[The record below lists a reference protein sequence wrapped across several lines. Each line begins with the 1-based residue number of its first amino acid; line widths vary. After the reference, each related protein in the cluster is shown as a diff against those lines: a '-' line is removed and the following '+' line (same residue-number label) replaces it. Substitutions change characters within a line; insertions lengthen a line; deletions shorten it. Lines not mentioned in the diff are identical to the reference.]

1 MKHIIATVTAVFLA
15 ILPASA
21 VLDEK
26 NFDRTLSVLH
36 YELKQEF
43 EAIQAVREKLIQ
55 PKEEQDLRV
64 INVIKKCNELALILY
79 SQNDDCT
86 FDITYALNEVTDEYE
101 RFTESRRPYNEMAA
115 RLSDEIERYDMLIS
129 SLQALPTEVDSCFE
143 AGDSLLIALNAEGL
157 AGKDFSLSAGSIEDR
172 DSCLFYA
179 NGLLN
184 ICQELQDAITLENK
198 KFDSVQERLKKSYD
212 YAQARYKNVQRNI
225 FINGQDDYLTVLSNL
240 KFYLSQTP
248 DRYGFSASK
257 EELQHLKESE
267 WKWWAAWDFLV
278 KILIFLAAAIA
289 AGWGISA
296 ILNKYSSF
304 LTREENRLRRK
315 PLRYIMITA
324 IFTVILSASKL
335 FITGSFYQMASNLI
349 LGYIWMVAAIVLSL
363 FIRKDAS
370 YIPAGLKAY
379 LPVCILGLI
388 IGISRINFI
397 SNRVA
402 NLVLPLLLIAFTI
415 WQLAVCLKKRNE
427 LESIDKVLG
436 WITFT
441 IMALTTIS
449 ALIGYVLMS
458 VLVIIWWLIQLAA
471 MASLLVLYELVGI
484 YEKRK
489 VNPLVA
495 QENKSYLPLMEAG
508 ANIRETW
515 FIDFLKIAVLPIVAV
530 LAIPQTLWEAAA
542 TFDLTS
548 VLEQKF
554 FESFFSLTSKDGEP
568 ILDFSCWKIV
578 VTLSLFF
585 LFRYINYILKAVSAL
600 LSIRKAKRLS
610 GRDTV
615 QANEVNLTL
624 SNNVIAILVWGTYI
638 ITLII
643 LLSIPVGA
651 ISIVAAGLATG
662 VGLAMK
668 DILNNF
674 IYGIQL
680 MSGRLRVGD
689 YIECDGIRGKVSGI
703 SYQSTQVETVDGA
716 IMSFLNADLFSRNF
730 KNLTRNDEYEFLK
743 IIIGVAYG
751 TDIEKARSVI
761 LEALKPVQQIKDA
774 YGHRFVDNTRET
786 TVVLEELADSSVN
799 LAVKQYALVSEKN
812 NYRVQAQESIY
823 NALAKAGIEIPF
835 PQLDIHKRD

>member
-1 MKHIIATVTAVFLA
+1 MKHLIATVAATLLG
-15 ILPASA
+15 ILPAAA
-21 VLDEK
+21 VLNEK

-36 YELKQEF
+36 FELKQEF
-43 EAIQAVREKLIQ
+43 ESIQSVREKLSL
-55 PKEEQDLRV
+55 PKEEQDLR
-64 INVIKKCNELALILY
+64 ILNTIKKCNELALILY
-79 SQNDDCT
+79 SQNEDCT

-115 RLSDEIERYDMLIS
+115 RLSDEIERYKLLIS
-129 SLQALPTEVDSCFE
+129 SLQAIQTDVDNCIG
-143 AGDSLLIALNAEGL
+143 AGDSLLIALNNEGL
-157 AGKDFSLSAGSIEDR
+157 SGKELNLDAESTADR

-179 NGLLN
+179 NELLN
-184 ICQELQDAITLENK
+184 ICQNLKDAITLENQK
-198 KFDSVQERLKKSYD
+198 IDSVQARLKKSYD
-212 YAQARYKNVQRNI
+212 YAQNRYKNVQKNI
-225 FINGQDDYLTVLSNL
+225 FIKGQDNYLTVLSNL
-240 KFYLSQTP
+240 KAYLSHTP

-257 EELQHLKESE
+257 EDLQLLKESE
-267 WKWWAAWDFLV
+267 WKWWTALKFLV
-278 KILIFLAAAIA
+278 RILIYLAISIA
-289 AGWGISA
+289 GGWCISA
-296 ILNKYSSF
+296 ILNKHSLF
-304 LTREENRLRRK
+304 LTREENRLRRR

-335 FITGSFYQMASNLI
+335 FVTGSFYHMASNLI
-349 LGYIWMVAAIVLSL
+349 LGYIWMVAAIIISLS
-363 FIRKDAS
+363 IRKNTS
-370 YIPAGLKAY
+370 YISAGLKAY

-397 SNRVA
+397 SNKEA
-402 NLVLPLLLIAFTI
+402 NLILPLLLILFTI
-415 WQLAVCLKKRNE
+415 WQLMVCLKKRNE

-471 MASLLVLYELVGI
+471 MASLLVLYELVLI

-489 VNPLVA
+489 ITPRIQ
-495 QENKSYLPLMEAG
+495 QENNLYLPLMKTG

-515 FIDFLKIAVLPIVAV
+515 FIDFLKIAILPIIAV

-554 FESFFSLTSKDGEP
+554 FESFFSLTSKEGEP

-585 LFRYINYILKAVSAL
+585 LFKYFNYILKAVSAL
-600 LSIRKAKRLS
+600 LSIRKAKKLS

-643 LLSIPVGA
+643 LLNIPVGA

-662 VGLAMK
+662 IGLAMK

-703 SYQSTQVETVDGA
+703 SYQSTQIETVDGA

-730 KNLTRNDEYEFLK
+730 KNLTRNDEYEFVK

-761 LEALKPVQQIKDA
+761 LEALKPVQQIKDV
-774 YGHRFVDNTRET
+774 YGHHFVDDTRET
-786 TVVLEELADSSVN
+786 IVVLEELADSSVN

-812 NYRVQAQESIY
+812 NYRVKAQESIY
-823 NALAKAGIEIPF
+823 NALNSAGIEIPF
-835 PQLDIHKRD
+835 PQLDVHKRD